1 MARRTKAQ
9 IRAEK
14 IAALEAELKEKEALR
29 RELKREAA
37 REEKVEFDAV
47 VSDLGRWLAKETEAR
62 SLDQV
67 AALREVLS
75 NAETLRSIRDKVAA
89 VSSVQDAGLQDTASV
104 VGDGFDDDEPA
115 ASTPDG
121 DAGGST
127 EPDPSEQREDGD
139 DEERSSFK
147 PW

>member
-37 REEKVEFDAV
+37 KEEKAEFDAAV
-47 VSDLGRWLAKETEAR
+47 LDLGRWLAGEIEAR

-89 VSSVQDAGLQDTASV
+89 VSGVQDAGTAEAAPV
-104 VGDGFDDDEPA
+104 VGDEFDDDEPA
-115 ASTPDG
+115 SASTP
-121 DAGGST
+121 
-127 EPDPSEQREDGD
+127 DGD